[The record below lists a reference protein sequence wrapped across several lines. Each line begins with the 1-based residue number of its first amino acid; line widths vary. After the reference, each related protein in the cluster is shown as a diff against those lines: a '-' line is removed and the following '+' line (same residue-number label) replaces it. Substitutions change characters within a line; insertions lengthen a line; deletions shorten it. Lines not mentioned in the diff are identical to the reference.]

1 MSTPE
6 DGGAAGTE
14 ISAALADEIASWRR
28 VCGHANSSNSRD
40 LLRQAAGALWR
51 VLAIEATTASPE
63 ARDAGHQAAAD
74 ALFDCAVVMG
84 IGADDAQAI
93 ICQAKDDPDQ
103 ASPGGER
110 PGQLPD
116 EDESPDRAPEFSD
129 EALALRFAELHV
141 DGVRYVA
148 LWGKWFLW
156 SGTRWREDMKLR
168 IFYLVR
174 RMCREIARGCENPKT
189 ARDIASAK
197 TINAV
202 ERLSRADR
210 RLAAATDQWDCDPWL
225 LNTPAGV
232 VDLRSG
238 QLRPHRLDD
247 YITKIAGVAPDAAC
261 KIPTWLKFLDRVLN
275 GDADAIAFLQRMVGY
290 MLTGVTR
297 EHALFFLWGT
307 GGNGKGT
314 FVNVLTG
321 IWAEYHKT
329 SPIETFVASK
339 TDRHPTELAGLR
351 GARLVT
357 ATETEEGRRW
367 AESKIK
373 QITGGD
379 RIAARF
385 MRGDFFEFD
394 PLFKLL
400 FSGNHRPGLR
410 SVDEAIRRRF
420 NLINFDVTIRPE
432 EKDPTLGDKLK
443 VEWPGILA
451 WAIEGCL
458 LWQRNG
464 LAPPAAVQL
473 ATASY
478 LEAEDTLGAWLE
490 CAGSRDANAFEL
502 SKDLYVSWKR
512 WADAAGEYVGSER
525 KFVQRLEDRGDK
537 VGLKRARDA
546 EGRRGFTCLRLHRP
560 DPPPQS
566 GAPAEPEPHASDPR
580 DEVAI

>member
-1 MSTPE
+1 MDT
-6 DGGAAGTE
+6 GTGAETEGSE

-28 VCGHANSSNSRD
+28 VCGHANSTNGRG

-63 ARDAGHQAAAD
+63 ARDAGNQAVAD
-74 ALFDCAVVMG
+74 ALFDCAIVMG

-93 ICQAKDDPDQ
+93 ICQAKDDPGR
-103 ASPGGER
+103 ASVPAER
-110 PGQLPD
+110 PGELAD
-116 EDESPDRAPEFSD
+116 EDESPDRAPEYSD
-129 EALALRFAELHV
+129 EALALKFAELHV
-141 DGVRYVA
+141 DELRYVA
-148 LWGKWFLW
+148 LWGKWLLW
-156 SGTRWREDMKLR
+156 NGSRWREDMKLR
-168 IFYLVR
+168 VFYLVR
-174 RMCREIARGCENPKT
+174 RMCREIARRCQNPKT

-210 RLAAATDQWDCDPWL
+210 RLAATTDQWDCDPWL

-247 YITKIAGVAPDAAC
+247 YITKIAGVAPNAERP
-261 KIPTWLKFLDRVLN
+261 IPTWLTFLNRVLN

-307 GGNGKGT
+307 GGNGKST
-314 FVNVLTG
+314 FVDVLIG

-394 PLFKLL
+394 PIFKLL

-420 NLINFDVTIRPE
+420 NLINFDVTIRPD
-432 EKDPTLGDKLK
+432 EKDPTLGGKLK
-443 VEWPGILA
+443 AEWPGILA

-458 LWQRNG
+458 LWERNG

-490 CAGSRDANAFEL
+490 GAGSRDANAFEH
-502 SKDLYVSWKR
+502 SRDLYLSWKR
-512 WADAAGEYVGSER
+512 WADAAGEFVGSER

-546 EGRRGFTCLRLHRP
+546 EGRRGFTGLRLHRP
-560 DPPPQS
+560 DPPPEAA
-566 GAPAEPEPHASDPR
+566 APAEPESHAGDRR